1 MFFVDFT
8 TQWCGDIWLYDLK
21 IRKTTHPEERVI
33 GILPGTDPCLT
44 QEPRTYRNIASGMEQ
59 MRDSMHHL
67 VRMNVCI
74 EPSDVCSA
82 VKWIRVHVWVREK
95 DSQQASELLGMCL
108 RALQDAHSAQLS

>member
-1 MFFVDFT
+1 MT
-8 TQWCGDIWLYDLK
+8 LYHCIGLFLK
-21 IRKTTHPEERVI
+21 IRKTTHQKVKERGT
-33 GILPGTDPCLT
+33 GILCGTDPCLT

-82 VKWIRVHVWVREK
+82 VK
-95 DSQQASELLGMCL
+95 
-108 RALQDAHSAQLS
+108 